1 MSGKFVAYVLFAGPD
16 DVLEHERVRGQSSQ
30 ISIPLNIF
38 KNDLIAI
45 CDNLRLASLIA
56 DDQGGGRDEGA
67 ATEVARH
74 RRV

>member
-30 ISIPLNIF
+30 ISISLNIF

-56 DDQGGGRDEGA
+56 DQGGGRDEGA
-67 ATEVARH
+67 AAEVARH